1 MGSVLEERY
10 ERLDD
15 GSRSN
20 HAHWKKTWSRSWS
33 SEDGVST
40 VLPYDGGIHTVG
52 YVGGEAAASV
62 HLCGPKIGA
71 FDLRD
76 YDPLR
81 DRVCERTEA

>member
-1 MGSVLEERY
+1 
-10 ERLDD
+10 
-15 GSRSN
+15 
-20 HAHWKKTWSRSWS
+20 
-33 SEDGVST
+33 

-52 YVGGEAAASV
+52 NVGGEAASV

-71 FDLRD
+71 FDCRD